1 MLSLVN
7 VSKSYGGNTL
17 FENANLQVNAGDR
30 VGLVGPNGAGK
41 STLFRIILRTEE
53 SDRGEIAMPR
63 NAELGFLPQE
73 TSTDYDGTVVELATS
88 ISKDWEELH
97 AFRNAAIESASGPFE
112 DSDAYGEYQERWAA
126 LEGATVEAKAK
137 TVLAGLG
144 FLNSDLERPFS
155 ALSGGWRMRVHLARL
170 LTGEP
175 DLLMLDE
182 PTNHLD
188 LDSLIWF
195 QNYLSRYPGA
205 ILVISHDREFL
216 NSIVTQIAEIRSE
229 RLTRYVGDYETY
241 VELRRAGLEQ
251 RRVAYE
257 NQQREIQRMMQ
268 FVERFRAKAS
278 KASQA
283 QSMLKKVNRIE
294 RLPPPETEGKAI
306 TFKFP
311 QPERGGQ
318 RTVRLVD
325 IRFAYGEKVVYHGDL
340 ELDIERGARIVLVG
354 PNGAGK
360 STLLKL
366 LASELNPQSGSREY
380 GQNVRVGYFAQHQAE
395 ALDSSKTVMQEATDT
410 EQRIEESSVRSLLGS
425 FLFRGDDV
433 FKKVSVLSGGEKSRL
448 ALVKLLLDP
457 PNFLLMDEPTTHL
470 DMPSIEA
477 LTHALTQFQGSLVFI
492 SHDVRF
498 IRSLAQTTI
507 RVDSGKLQSYAGGY
521 DYYLEKSD
529 ATGARQGL
537 TAGLSKQVKAAP
549 VKSTL
554 SRKELKR
561 LEAETRQKYAKSKKR
576 KEEDAQRLE
585 KEIETAE
592 ARKGELSASFAD
604 PVVFENPSKLRSVQ
618 MDVGR
623 LEDKLD
629 RLNRDWER
637 ASVELEEISSK
648 IAEEIEAI
656 RVKNSVVSGS

>member
-7 VSKSYGGNTL
+7 VSKSYGGKTL

-41 STLFRIILRTEE
+41 STLFRIILGKED
-53 SDRGEIAMPR
+53 SDRGEVALPKK
-63 NAELGFLPQE
+63 AELGFLPQE
-73 TSTDYDGTVVELATS
+73 TSLDYEGTVLELATA
-88 ISKDWEELH
+88 ISEEWEALH
-97 AFRNAAIESASGPFE
+97 RLQKVARAQTDKPFE
-112 DSDAYGEYQERWAA
+112 DTEAYGVYQEKWVE
-126 LEGATVEAKAK
+126 LEGAAVETKAK

-144 FLNSDLERPFS
+144 FLQSDLTRSFRE
-155 ALSGGWRMRVHLARL
+155 LSGGWRMRVHLARL

-195 QNYLSRYPGA
+195 QGYLSRYPGA

-216 NSIVTQIAEIRSE
+216 NAIVTQIAEIRSASL
-229 RLTRYVGDYETY
+229 RRYVGDYENF
-241 VELRRAGLEQ
+241 VEQ
-251 RRVAYE
+251 RRAAREQARLAYE
-257 NQQREIQRMMQ
+257 NQQKEIQRMMG

-283 QSMLKKVNRIE
+283 QSMLKKIDRIE
-294 RLPPPETEGKAI
+294 RLPPPEDDEKPI

-318 RTVRLVD
+318 RTIRLTD
-325 IRFAYGEKVVYHGDL
+325 IQFAYGEKVVYRGDL
-340 ELDIERGARIVLVG
+340 SLDIERGDRIVLVG

-366 LASELNPQSGSREY
+366 LAGLLSPDSGQRDY
-380 GQNVRVGYFAQHQAE
+380 GQNVRVGYFAQHQTE
-395 ALDSSKTVMQEATDT
+395 ALDSSKTVLQEATNMERRVD
-410 EQRIEESSVRSLLGS
+410 ESFARTLLGS

-433 FKKVSVLSGGEKSRL
+433 FKNVGVLSGGEKSRL

-470 DMPSIEA
+470 DMPSIDA
-477 LTHALTQFQGSLVFI
+477 LTHAIKQFEGTLVFI

-498 IRSLAQTTI
+498 IRSIAKTTL
-507 RVDSGKLQSYAGGY
+507 RVDAGRIQKYAGGY

-529 ATGARQGL
+529 ATGERQGL
-537 TAGLSKQVKAAP
+537 TAGLSQPTKSAP
-549 VKSTL
+549 AKPTI
-554 SRKELKR
+554 SRKDLKR
-561 LEAETRQKYAKSKKR
+561 LEAEARQKFARARKR
-576 KEEDAQRLE
+576 KEEEASHFE
-585 KEIETAE
+585 SEIEKAE
-592 ARKGELSASFAD
+592 AKKLELSESFSN
-604 PVVFENPSKLRSVQ
+604 PEVFENPSKLRAAQ
-618 MDVGR
+618 LDMAQ
-623 LEDKLD
+623 LEDTLD
-629 RLNRDWER
+629 TLNLEWER
-637 ASVELEEISSK
+637 AAEELEAINHEIAS
-648 IAEEIEAI
+648 EIEAI
-656 RVKNSVVSGS
+656 RAKSGVFSGA